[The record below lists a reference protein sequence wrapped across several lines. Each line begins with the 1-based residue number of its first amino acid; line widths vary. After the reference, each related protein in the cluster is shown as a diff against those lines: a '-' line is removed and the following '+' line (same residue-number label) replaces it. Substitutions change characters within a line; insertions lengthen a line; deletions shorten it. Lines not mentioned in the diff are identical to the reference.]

1 MSHLGVAIKEVDGA
15 IQDVYLD
22 STNNLAIVVD
32 AEAIGQHVKQRT
44 KTFQGEWFLNS
55 RIGVPWI
62 NNVLGRNFD
71 TALAE
76 AVLKSVIRKTNGV
89 TSIESFSARFDSGTR
104 NLITDNTTIKT
115 IYDEA
120 SQ

>member
-1 MSHLGVAIKEVDGA
+1 MSHLGVAIKEIDGA

-22 STNNLAIVVD
+22 STNNLSMVSD

-55 RIGVPWI
+55 RVGVPWI
-62 NNVLGRNFD
+62 NNVLGLEFNP
-71 TALAE
+71 ALAE

-89 TSIESFSARFDSGTR
+89 TGIESFSVRFDPSLR
-104 NLITDNTTIKT
+104 NLVANNTTIKT
-115 IYDEA
+115 IYD
-120 SQ
+120 